1 MATKQK
7 IISVCVDDD
16 LGDRIDDF
24 RRRQQDLAAKG
35 EAVRRLLRVGLAHY
49 GESDERRVG

>member
-16 LGDRIDDF
+16 LGDRI
-24 RRRQQDLAAKG
+24 AMISGAGNKTSPPKAKP
-35 EAVRRLLRVGLAHY
+35 
-49 GESDERRVG
+49 